1 MTVWRPCSL
10 KCRDPFVTCSVS
22 SKATIVS
29 QYSSAAGQLICLLV
43 PAEFFVLRGISVILK
58 LKKKRSLFLP
68 HIFAS
73 KWRQVLST
81 WQDTLD
87 LPTYQSH
94 ATHCTYKIKCLLLFT
109 VSWQWAIHSGLYISG
124 SDEVCLQLHKLYT
137 RYQRLFGMYCIQF
150 I

>member
-1 MTVWRPCSL
+1 MLFEMSRSICHLLSIIKSYNCVTILFCCWPINMSTCACRILCST
-10 KCRDPFVTCSVS
+10 RHFGNFE
-22 SKATIVS
+22 I
-29 QYSSAAGQLICLLV
+29 
-43 PAEFFVLRGISVILK
+43 
-58 LKKKRSLFLP
+58 KKKRSLFLP
-68 HIFAS
+68 HVFAS
-73 KWRQVLST
+73 KWHQVLST